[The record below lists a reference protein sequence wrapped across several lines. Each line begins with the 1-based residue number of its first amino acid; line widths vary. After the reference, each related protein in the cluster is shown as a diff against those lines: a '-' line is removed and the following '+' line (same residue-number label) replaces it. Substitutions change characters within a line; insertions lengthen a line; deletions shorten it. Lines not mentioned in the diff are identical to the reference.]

1 MLENCLGLIAESIMD
16 PTFDGPSFPEGFGWV
31 TNKKQDGT
39 SYFLHL
45 VKETLKSETI
55 EYVEKM
61 NVWR

>member
-1 MLENCLGLIAESIMD
+1 MLENCLGLIAKSIMD

-55 EYVEKM
+55 NMWKK
-61 NVWR
+61 

>member
-31 TNKKQDGT
+31 TNKKQNGT

-45 VKETLKSETI
+45 VKETLKI
-55 EYVEKM
+55 H
-61 NVWR
+61 